1 MSRLNPRQQEACDY
15 VGGPLLV
22 LAGAGSGKTSVIT
35 RKIAHLIQNC
45 GIRAQYI
52 VAMTF
57 TNKAAR
63 EMKERVG
70 TLLRP
75 GEGRGL
81 TVCTFHN
88 LGLNIIRKEHER
100 LGYKPGFDLRR
111 DRHQGLAVGHHAKGI
126 LRRRRHRRDQ
136 EHDRC
141 LEERPDP
148 ARRGPGKARN
158 PREQTAAI
166 VYTHYQRTLK
176 AFNAVDF
183 DDLIL
188 LPVKLFEEHKDV
200 LERWQNRVRYL
211 LVDEYQD
218 TNASQYL
225 LVKMLIGMRNQFTVV
240 GDDDQSIYAW
250 RGARPENLM
259 LLKEDYPSLKVVM
272 LEQNYRS
279 TSRILRCA
287 NVLIANNPHAFE
299 KQLWSEMGVGDEIRV
314 IRCKNE
320 EAEAERVA
328 MEILTLHLRTNRPYS
343 DFAILYRGNYQA
355 KLIELKLQHHQVP
368 YRLSGGNSFFGR
380 QEVKD
385 LMAYL
390 RLLVNPD
397 DDNAYL
403 RVINVPRREIG
414 STTLENSA
422 TTPPSVACRCTL
434 PARSWA
440 WASTGCPLHRAPAA
454 LQALARR
461 GAPARGPGR
470 PIAALHDMIRDIDY
484 ENWIRQN
491 TASDKAA
498 EFRISN
504 VWFLIDAL
512 KNTLEKDEEGDM
524 TIEDAIGKLVLRDM
538 LERQQEEEENAEG
551 VQMMTLHASKGLEFP
566 YVFIMGMEEEIL
578 PHRSSIEADTIEE
591 ERRLAYVGITR
602 ARQTLAFTFAAKRK
616 QYGEIID
623 CTPAGSGR
631 TAAGRPGLGG
641 PGRRACRSEGR
652 ARQQCA
658 GRHPGHAQ
666 TLINPYYSTFAAA
679 WSVATFATS
688 RNTTVEAL
696 KQKIREEGIVL
707 SDQVLKV
714 DAFLNHQIDPALMQL
729 IGDEFARLFADSG
742 VTKIVTIEA
751 SGIAPAV
758 MTGLKLGVPVIFAR
772 KHQSLTLTENL
783 LTASVYSFT
792 KQTENTVAISPRHL
806 NSSDRVLVIDDFL
819 ANGKASQALISII
832 KQAGATVAGLGIVI
846 EKSFRGGR
854 AELDSQGYRV
864 ESLARVKSLEGG
876 VVTFID

>member
-1 MSRLNPRQQEACDY
+1 MSRLNPRQQEARDY

-63 EMKERVG
+63 EMKERVA

-88 LGLNIIRKEHER
+88 LGLNIIRKEHGH
-100 LGYKPGFDLRR
+100 LGYKPGFSIFDESDIKALLSDIMQKEYSGDDGIDEIKNMIGAWKNDL
-111 DRHQGLAVGHHAKGI
+111 I
-126 LRRRRHRRDQ
+126 LPA
-136 EHDRC
+136 EA
-141 LEERPDP
+141 LE
-148 ARRGPGKARN
+148 KARN

-188 LPVKLFEEHKDV
+188 QPVKLFQEHPEV

-259 LLKEDYPSLKVVM
+259 LLKEDYPSLKIVM

-414 STTLENSA
+414 STTLEKLGNYSTERGISMYA
-422 TTPPSVACRCTL
+422 ASEELGLGEHLDARYTERLQRFKHWLDGVRHKVAL
-434 PARSWA
+434 ED
-440 WASTGCPLHRAPAA
+440 
-454 LQALARR
+454 
-461 GAPARGPGR
+461 
-470 PIAALHDMIRDIDY
+470 PIAALHEMIRDIDY
-484 ENWIRQN
+484 ENWIRQQ

-504 VWFLIDAL
+504 VWFLVEAL

-623 CTPAGSGR
+623 CTPSRFLDELPPDDLAWEGLDDAPVEVK
-631 TAAGRPGLGG
+631 AARGNNALADI
-641 PGRRACRSEGR
+641 RAM
-652 ARQQCA
+652 
-658 GRHPGHAQ
+658 
-666 TLINPYYSTFAAA
+666 
-679 WSVATFATS
+679 
-688 RNTTVEAL
+688 L
-696 KQKIREEGIVL
+696 KR
-707 SDQVLKV
+707 
-714 DAFLNHQIDPALMQL
+714 
-729 IGDEFARLFADSG
+729 
-742 VTKIVTIEA
+742 
-751 SGIAPAV
+751 
-758 MTGLKLGVPVIFAR
+758 
-772 KHQSLTLTENL
+772 
-783 LTASVYSFT
+783 
-792 KQTENTVAISPRHL
+792 
-806 NSSDRVLVIDDFL
+806 
-819 ANGKASQALISII
+819 
-832 KQAGATVAGLGIVI
+832 
-846 EKSFRGGR
+846 
-854 AELDSQGYRV
+854 
-864 ESLARVKSLEGG
+864 
-876 VVTFID
+876 